1 MDVKK
6 KKSDL
11 DPIRIT
17 HRILKF
23 VLVPAAIIGGLIAL
37 VVEIKR
43 NPGELDTVLRLLV
56 AASLGG
62 LIGVERQM
70 SGHWAG
76 LRTHMMVALGSA
88 IFVIAGQNIGPQ
100 GDSTR
105 VIQGIAAGIGFL
117 GAGTILKLSDRME
130 VIGLTTASSIWLAAA
145 IGTSAGLGLFTSGM
159 AATVLSLIVL
169 AALLPLERK
178 FLERRMGQD
187 HIDENHAPPG

>member
-1 MDVKK
+1 MQPK

-17 HRILKF
+17 HRVLKF

-37 VVEIKR
+37 LVETNR
-43 NPGELDTVLRLLV
+43 HPDEFETVLRLL
-56 AASLGG
+56 AGAGLGG

-88 IFVIAGQNIGPQ
+88 IFVIAGQRVGPD

-130 VIGLTTASSIWLAAA
+130 VVGLTTASSIWLAAA
-145 IGTSAGLGLFTSGM
+145 VGTSAGLGLYTLGI
-159 AATVLSLIVL
+159 AATVLSLVVL
-169 AALLPLERK
+169 AVLLPLEKK
-178 FLERRMGQD
+178 FFERQMGFRGP
-187 HIDENHAPPG
+187 DEKPPET